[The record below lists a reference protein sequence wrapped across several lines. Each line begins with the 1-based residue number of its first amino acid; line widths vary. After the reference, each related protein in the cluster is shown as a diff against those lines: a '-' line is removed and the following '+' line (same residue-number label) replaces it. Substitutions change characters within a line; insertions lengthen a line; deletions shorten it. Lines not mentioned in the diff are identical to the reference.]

1 MDHSNSSYN
10 NTMKFSIHS
19 KTTAKRFTNVFT
31 NLCSLTDTAVLHF
44 NNDGLYVQGMDT
56 SHVSL
61 YEARF
66 HSSWFST
73 YTLEDDDIRQIA
85 ISLEHFK
92 KVLSTRGDDQLIYI
106 EYNGGS
112 PDTLTIIFRSMAKE
126 SKDFPREYE
135 MMLMDVDTETL
146 AIPDEERSVQFYVDA
161 KTFSL
166 LIKQMNMFNDSVTI
180 KCTEEEIW
188 FMSKGTEGSM
198 RVNMFDSDRDYIDEY
213 MIDEDYKLKM
223 TFALRYFDHF
233 CAFQKVSSRVRLSFT
248 NDFPVEM
255 FYSLDPPAKKDESG
269 SEGAS
274 QDENEDEAE
283 EEEPKSYLRFF
294 LAPKLSDGDDEEH
307 ED

>member
-1 MDHSNSSYN
+1 
-10 NTMKFSIHS
+10 MKFSIHS

-44 NNDGLYVQGMDT
+44 NEDGLYVQGMDT

-106 EYNGGS
+106 EYSGGS
-112 PDTLTIIFRSMAKE
+112 PDTLTIIFRSMAKD

-180 KCTEEEIW
+180 KCNEEEIW
-188 FMSKGTEGSM
+188 FISKGTEGSM
-198 RVNMFDSDRDYIDEY
+198 RVNLFDNDRDYIDEY
-213 MIDEDYKLKM
+213 MIDEGYRLKM
-223 TFALRYFDHF
+223 TFALSYFDHF
-233 CAFQKVSSRVRLSFT
+233 CAFQKVASRVRLSFT

-255 FYSLDPPAKKDESG
+255 FYSLEHPTKKEGVSEDNMDE
-269 SEGAS
+269 E
-274 QDENEDEAE
+274 E

-294 LAPKLSDGDDEEH
+294 LAPKLSDGDDEDDDDDGDDEG
-307 ED
+307 DD

>member
-1 MDHSNSSYN
+1 
-10 NTMKFSIHS
+10 MKFSIHS

-44 NNDGLYVQGMDT
+44 NDDGLYVQGMDT

-73 YTLEDDDIRQIA
+73 YKLDDGDVRQIS

-92 KVLSTRGDDQLIYI
+92 KVLSTRGDDQIIYI
-106 EYNGGS
+106 EYNGKS

-135 MMLMDVDTETL
+135 MMLIDVDTDTL
-146 AIPDEERSVQFYVDA
+146 MIPDEERSVQFYVDA

-166 LIKQMNMFNDSVTI
+166 LIKQMSMFNDSVTI
-180 KCTEEEIW
+180 KCNDEEIW
-188 FMSKGTEGSM
+188 FISKGTEGSM
-198 RVNMFDSDRDYIDEY
+198 RVNLFDNDRDYIDEFT
-213 MIDEDYKLKM
+213 IDEGYKLNM
-223 TFALRYFDHF
+223 TFALSYFDNF
-233 CAFQKVSSRVRLSFT
+233 CAFQKVSPRVRLSFT

-255 FYSLDPPAKKDESG
+255 FYSLDTTTKNDENDKDEDD
-269 SEGAS
+269 A
-274 QDENEDEAE
+274 EDADDA
-283 EEEPKSYLRFF
+283 PKSYLRFF
-294 LAPKLSDGDDEEH
+294 LAPKLSDDCDGSGD
-307 ED
+307 EDD